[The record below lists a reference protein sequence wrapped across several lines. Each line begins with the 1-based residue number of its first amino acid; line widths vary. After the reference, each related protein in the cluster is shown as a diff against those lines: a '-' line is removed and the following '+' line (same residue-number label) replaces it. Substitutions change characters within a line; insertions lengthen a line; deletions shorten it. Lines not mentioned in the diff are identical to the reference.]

1 MKSRGSLS
9 GKFLQFVYAQ
19 AQPVYLREMTEIW
32 RAWVSF
38 YTWSSTLQEEISRF
52 SFEIF
57 QFILMQS
64 KKKAELSSF
73 SIFNLRDGLK
83 DFPRE
88 KLWFDSGKKKMKNKT
103 GSQ

>member
-32 RAWVSF
+32 RAWVSL
-38 YTWSSTLQEEISRF
+38 YTWSSKLQEEIGKF

-64 KKKAELSSF
+64 KKASRIVFFFHFQLE
-73 SIFNLRDGLK
+73 R
-83 DFPRE
+83 
-88 KLWFDSGKKKMKNKT
+88 
-103 GSQ
+103 